1 MATADIETHIQV
13 GTGKRLVRE
22 DGTDMTFGWIQKR
35 PGSLPGPVSPPAI
48 EVVVVVGPP
57 PDLAQLGVASLRDV
71 YPDPAG
77 FRVMTIFEQAIA
89 DAAALTEARSNA
101 DAAVD
106 EAVVD
111 LEDLRAVVQASTGAF
126 TSAVASLKGDI
137 ASAGTPAAAHSFS
150 EGIVGRL
157 NAKIP

>member
-22 DGTDMTFGWIQKR
+22 DGTNRTFGSSQR
-35 PGSLPGPVSPPAI
+35 SPGSPLLPLQPPAV
-48 EVVVVVGPP
+48 EVVRVVGVV
-57 PDLAQLGVASLRDV
+57 PDPAQLGVASLRNV

-77 FRVMTIFEQAIA
+77 FRAMTIFEQAIA
-89 DAAALTEARSNA
+89 DAAALAEARSNA

-106 EAVVD
+106 EAVED
-111 LEDLRAVVQASTGAF
+111 LEDLRAIVQASTGAL

-137 ASAGTPAAAHSFS
+137 ASAGTPAAAQELT